1 MSHPTDDH
9 EDPELE
15 RARLVEDPNRPILD
29 QLDRIEATLAVVAEA
44 LATDADESVT

>member
-1 MSHPTDDH
+1 MSHPTDD

-29 QLDRIEATLAVVAEA
+29 QLDRIEATLGVVAET
-44 LATDADESVT
+44 LAGDESVT